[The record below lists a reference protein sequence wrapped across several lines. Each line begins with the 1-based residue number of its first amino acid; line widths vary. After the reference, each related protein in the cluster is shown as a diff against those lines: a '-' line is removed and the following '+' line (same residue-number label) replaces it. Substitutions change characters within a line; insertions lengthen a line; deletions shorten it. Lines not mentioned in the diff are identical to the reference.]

1 MKTNRDNRKNS
12 GLKLFLVLGLGLL
25 FFIPILM
32 VRGVINDRLQ
42 HRESAMNSI
51 LEPIGNNFI
60 LRGVSVIVPTINREI
75 SNNVQWMTIHPA
87 EYQVN
92 ADLDVSNL
100 KRGIFDVPIFNAALS
115 ITGKFEI
122 ASAKI
127 PEIRGE
133 EAFLILDVG
142 SRKNLSKDPEVR
154 IGNNIR
160 LQRQE
165 KTELSNIGY
174 ASAFIYPISTALLQ
188 EGFPFQITA
197 EGRGGKDFAMYP
209 TSGENTFKV
218 RSNWPDPGFTGEWL
232 PTERTVTDDGFSAV
246 WEIAGFNVSI
256 SRETVIDS
264 TDIYSENLSQ
274 QVRVSFLQINDIY
287 KQVERSMKYAFLFIF
302 IPFLALFFVEA
313 VRKTQIHPAQ
323 YLLIGIA
330 NILFYLL
337 LLSLAE
343 YIPFNAAYLT
353 AMMMTVV
360 LCGLYSGAIFKSK
373 KTGILLSAVSLLA
386 YLFLFG
392 LLQLADYAL
401 LIGTLGMFTA
411 LAAIMFVTRNLDWY
425 GLSDL
430 FKQPVTS
437 DEKKTPPADDPKTET
452 RDQ

>member
-60 LRGVSVIVPTINREI
+60 LRGVSVTVPTINREI

-87 EYQVN
+87 EYMVD
-92 ADLDVSNL
+92 ADLEVSNL
-100 KRGIFDVPIFNAALS
+100 KRGIFDVPIFNASLS
-115 ITGKFEI
+115 ISGKFENMSDI
-122 ASAKI
+122 L
-127 PEIRGE
+127 PEA
-133 EAFLILDVG
+133 EAYLILDVG

-174 ASAFIYPISTALLQ
+174 ASAFIYPISTTLLQ

-197 EGRGGKDFAMYP
+197 EGRGGKYFAMYP

-246 WEIAGFNVSI
+246 WKIAGFNVSI

-264 TDIYSENLSQ
+264 ADIYSENLSQ

-313 VRKTQIHPAQ
+313 IRKTQIHPAQ

-343 YIPFNAAYLT
+343 YIPFNAAYLI
-353 AMMMTVV
+353 AMLMTVA

>member
-60 LRGVSVIVPTINREI
+60 LRGVSVVIPLRREVI
-75 SNNVQWMTIHPA
+75 TELVMIHPS
-87 EYQVN
+87 EYQVD
-92 ADLDVSNL
+92 ADLEVSNL

-115 ITGKFEI
+115 ISGKFEN
-122 ASAKI
+122 SSDVLT
-127 PEIRGE
+127 ET
-133 EAFLILDVG
+133 EAYLILDVG
-142 SRKNLSKDPEVR
+142 SRKNFSKDPDVR
-154 IGNNIR
+154 IGNNVR

-174 ASAFIYPISTALLQ
+174 TSAFIYPISTALLQ
-188 EGFPFQITA
+188 EGFSFQITA
-197 EGRGGKDFAMYP
+197 EGRGGKYFAMCP
-209 TSGENTFKV
+209 TSGENTFRM

-232 PTERTVTDDGFSAV
+232 PTKRTVTDDGFSAV

-256 SRETVIDS
+256 GETAVIDP
-264 TDIYSENLSQ
+264 TDFYSENLSQ

-313 VRKTQIHPAQ
+313 IRKTQIHPAQ

-343 YIPFNAAYLT
+343 YIPFNAAYLI
-353 AMMMTVV
+353 AMLMTVA

>member
-32 VRGVINDRLQ
+32 VHGVINDRLQ
-42 HRESAMNSI
+42 HRESAMDSI
-51 LEPIGNNFI
+51 LEPIGNNFV
-60 LRGVSVIVPTINREI
+60 LRGVSVVIPSRRAELV
-75 SNNVQWMTIHPA
+75 MIHPA
-87 EYQVN
+87 EYQVD
-92 ADLDVSNL
+92 ADLEVSNL
-100 KRGIFDVPIFNAALS
+100 KRGIFDVPIFNASLS
-115 ITGKFEI
+115 ISGKFENMTDI
-122 ASAKI
+122 L
-127 PEIRGE
+127 PEA
-133 EAFLILDVG
+133 EAYLILDVG

-174 ASAFIYPISTALLQ
+174 ASAFIYPISTTLLQ

-264 TDIYSENLSQ
+264 ADIYSENLSQ

-313 VRKTQIHPAQ
+313 IRKTQIHPAQ

-343 YIPFNAAYLT
+343 YIPFNAAYLI
-353 AMMMTVV
+353 AMIMTVG

>member
-12 GLKLFLVLGLGLL
+12 GLKLFIVLGLGLL

-42 HRESAMNSI
+42 HRESAMDSI
-51 LEPIGNNFI
+51 LEPIGNNFV
-60 LRGVSVIVPTINREI
+60 LRGVSVVIPSRRAELV
-75 SNNVQWMTIHPA
+75 MIHPA
-87 EYQVN
+87 EYQVD
-92 ADLDVSNL
+92 ADLEVSNL
-100 KRGIFDVPIFNAALS
+100 KRGIFDVPIFNASLS
-115 ITGKFEI
+115 ISGKFENMSDI
-122 ASAKI
+122 L
-127 PEIRGE
+127 PEA
-133 EAFLILDVG
+133 EAYLILDVG

-174 ASAFIYPISTALLQ
+174 ASAFIYPISTTLLQ

-264 TDIYSENLSQ
+264 ADIYSENLSQ

-313 VRKTQIHPAQ
+313 IRKTQIHPAQ

-343 YIPFNAAYLT
+343 YIPFNAAYLI
-353 AMMMTVV
+353 AMLMTVV

-401 LIGTLGMFTA
+401 LIGTLGTFTA

>member
-1 MKTNRDNRKNS
+1 MKINRDNRKNS
-12 GLKLFLVLGLGLL
+12 GLKLFIVLGLGLL

-42 HRESAMNSI
+42 HRESAMDSI
-51 LEPIGNNFI
+51 LEPIGNNFV
-60 LRGVSVIVPTINREI
+60 LRGVSVVIPSRRAELV
-75 SNNVQWMTIHPA
+75 MIHPA

-92 ADLDVSNL
+92 ADLEVSNL
-100 KRGIFDVPIFNAALS
+100 KRGIFDVPIFNASLS
-115 ITGKFEI
+115 ISGKFENMSDI
-122 ASAKI
+122 L
-127 PEIRGE
+127 PEA
-133 EAFLILDVG
+133 EAYLILDVG

-174 ASAFIYPISTALLQ
+174 ASAFIYPISTTLLQ

-209 TSGENTFKV
+209 TSGENTFRV

-232 PTERTVTDDGFSAV
+232 PTERTVTNDGFSAV

-256 SRETVIDS
+256 GETAVIDP
-264 TDIYSENLSQ
+264 TDFYSENLSQ

-343 YIPFNAAYLT
+343 YIPFNAAYLI